1 MNLMDLVT
9 DRPLLAWLKGSK
21 VMPMQG
27 KDLLDLRNRILEK
40 FTSSDWA
47 NVGLLTDAEKIIN
60 GHARLLRSLYF
71 GDEDYSGNIVEVL
84 RAIERANPTGLN
96 AIEQYL
102 AETYPDAVASTYI
115 SARPAGRKITFSPS
129 VFEVPSGNV
138 DPNLVSVMMPFGIQ
152 FNSVY
157 QTIQLACSQAHFSC
171 LRADNIW
178 AESAFTQDIFNL
190 IFRSVIVVV
199 DFSGKNPNVMYETGI
214 AHTLGKTVVPIT
226 QNLDDVPSDIK
237 HHRVLVYLNNQE
249 GLSSLLNGLATR
261 LSYLRQVA

>member
-1 MNLMDLVT
+1 
-9 DRPLLAWLKGSK
+9 
-21 VMPMQG
+21 MPMQG

-47 NVGLLTDAEKIIN
+47 NVGLLAESERIIS
-60 GHARLLRSLYF
+60 GHPRLLRSLYF
-71 GDEDYSGNIVEVL
+71 GDEDYAGNVVEVL
-84 RAIERANPTGLN
+84 RSIERMNPAGLN

-102 AETYPDAVASTYI
+102 SETYPDAAASTYI
-115 SARPAGRKITFSPS
+115 SARPAGRKITFAPS
-129 VFEVPSGNV
+129 VFEVPVGDV
-138 DPNLVSVMMPFGIQ
+138 DPNLVSVMMPFGMQ
-152 FNSVY
+152 FNGVY
-157 QTIQLACSQAHFSC
+157 QSIQLACRQAHFSC

-190 IFRSVIVVV
+190 IFRSSIVVV

-214 AHTLGKTVVPIT
+214 AHTLGKTVVPVT

-249 GLSSLLNGLATR
+249 GLGSLCSGLAAR
-261 LSYLRQVA
+261 LIYLRQGT